1 MACLHHIK
9 QSLLATDLPL
19 PTPLGWVSENQ
30 LGLTSNRL
38 IEVEAFILSEGV
50 TDTWARYIGV
60 FSMLGRLHQAL
71 REQTKTVR
79 FVSPVVHNYG
89 QPMNLL
95 NWLVQTIQEVK
106 QKGLTD
112 GVR

>member
-1 MACLHHIK
+1 
-9 QSLLATDLPL
+9 
-19 PTPLGWVSENQ
+19 
-30 LGLTSNRL
+30 
-38 IEVEAFILSEGV
+38 
-50 TDTWARYIGV
+50 
-60 FSMLGRLHQAL
+60 MLGRLHQAL